1 VNSIRVVSMLILP
14 ALFTC
19 IVEAQCPPVQDKDK
33 GRLIEYVQKKYK
45 VPATMHLQVA
55 DTPLGVAACYR
66 KLTFT
71 SDDARSSFRLALFA
85 TPDLRFLSSELLDSS
100 VDPIVEERQKAEA
113 LAAGLTR
120 GDLPVRGKA
129 DAPVTI
135 AVFSDFQCPYCSG
148 FAATIKEVMS
158 TDADKMRLVFHHLPL
173 AMHPWAR
180 PAAEAAACAHQ
191 QGDSFFW
198 PLHDF
203 MFEHQKELTPDT
215 LEPRLAEFTKGLT
228 GFDRGK
234 FAVCLLERKAAKQID
249 QDMAFAQENGIN
261 ATPTAFVNGQ
271 KTQIVSPEQVRTLI
285 RQLGA
290 ASKASVEGP
299 AELLAPMCRRTGNSA
314 ADAADCGK

>member
-1 VNSIRVVSMLILP
+1 MNSIRVVSMLILP

-120 GDLPVRGKA
+120 GDLPYEGR
-129 DAPVTI
+129 PM
-135 AVFSDFQCPYCSG
+135 P
-148 FAATIKEVMS
+148 
-158 TDADKMRLVFHHLPL
+158 LLPL
-173 AMHPWAR
+173 RSSPIFSVRIAPDSRPQSRKLCPPMPIKCGSCSTTFPWRCTHGRGRRPRLR
-180 PAAEAAACAHQ
+180 PAR
-191 QGDSFFW
+191 
-198 PLHDF
+198 
-203 MFEHQKELTPDT
+203 TN
-215 LEPRLAEFTKGLT
+215 R
-228 GFDRGK
+228 
-234 FAVCLLERKAAKQID
+234 
-249 QDMAFAQENGIN
+249 
-261 ATPTAFVNGQ
+261 ATHSSGRCTISCSS
-271 KTQIVSPEQVRTLI
+271 T
-285 RQLGA
+285 
-290 ASKASVEGP
+290 
-299 AELLAPMCRRTGNSA
+299 RRN
-314 ADAADCGK
+314 